1 MLNKNKIKMRTF
13 SYLIQK
19 NNIYR
24 LKQKSTYIIN
34 MANNFVQTIFKV
46 LNENKILF
54 FYVYIFTIRTEVYK

>member
-19 NNIYR
+19 NNIYG

-54 FYVYIFTIRTEVYK
+54 FLRIHLYNSDRSL